1 VEGWTDDAGAETAYG
16 LPARAAELLHVPGH
30 RLGPGSGV
38 TAVVHRDAGPP
49 QARGRGA
56 DLDLPHR
63 VVLDLVLGDDGAK
76 QRVYAES
83 IRAAAADLL
92 SAVAGGPPP
101 RSGAEQALAAVAV
114 ADAARRSAAEGRH
127 VRPELTTSTT
137 DRRDDV
143 RTA

>member
-1 VEGWTDDAGAETAYG
+1 M
-16 LPARAAELLHVPGH
+16 
-30 RLGPGSGV
+30 

-49 QARGRGA
+49 QARGRGP

-63 VVLDLVLGDDGAK
+63 VVLELVLGDDGAK

-92 SAVAGGPPP
+92 NAVAGGPPP

-114 ADAARRSAAEGRH
+114 ADAARGPLPRDGTSA
-127 VRPELTTSTT
+127 PN
-137 DRRDDV
+137 
-143 RTA
+143 